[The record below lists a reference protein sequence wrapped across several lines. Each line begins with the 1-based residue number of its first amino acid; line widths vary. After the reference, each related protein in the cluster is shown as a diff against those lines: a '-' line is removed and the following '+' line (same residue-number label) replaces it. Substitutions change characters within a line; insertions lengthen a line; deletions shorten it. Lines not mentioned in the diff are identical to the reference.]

1 MSREP
6 FDAANT
12 SGAPDAQNVTGNAFP
27 VTARRTSAQRVAAF
41 RAARARFD
49 VTTSKRIGD
58 TVHSLAAQF
67 DTSDNAVINSLI
79 RSALTNRN
87 WRQQG
92 LWGGSKTGGAA

>member
-6 FDAANT
+6 FDAPTAL
-12 SGAPDAQNVTGNAFP
+12 AAHDAQNVTGNAYP
-27 VTARRTSAQRVAAF
+27 VTTRRTSAQRVAAF

-67 DTSDNAVINSLI
+67 DTSDNAVIKSLL
-79 RSALTNRN
+79 RFALTNRN

-92 LWGGSKTGGAA
+92 LYGDKQQGGAA